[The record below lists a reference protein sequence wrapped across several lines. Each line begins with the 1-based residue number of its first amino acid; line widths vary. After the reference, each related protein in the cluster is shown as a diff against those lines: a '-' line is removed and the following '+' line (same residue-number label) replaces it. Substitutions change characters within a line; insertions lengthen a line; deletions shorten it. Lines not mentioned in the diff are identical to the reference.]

1 MTTEQQTESVTKL
14 GWPEAIVIS
23 VVWVVTGVTIW
34 QLTANY
40 HGDQSVS
47 LENAIFYIVLGAVLV
62 SGAVLFYGTL
72 ALLLH
77 RRLLQDKK

>member
-1 MTTEQQTESVTKL
+1 MSSNSQAEQRINL
-14 GWPEAIVIS
+14 GWPEAVVICM
-23 VVWVVTGVTIW
+23 VWLVTGVTIW
-34 QLTANY
+34 QLSANY

-72 ALLLH
+72 AILLH
-77 RRLLQDKK
+77 KRFVEDK

>member
-1 MTTEQQTESVTKL
+1 MPNDTQTEATTKL

-77 RRLLQDKK
+77 RRLMQDDK